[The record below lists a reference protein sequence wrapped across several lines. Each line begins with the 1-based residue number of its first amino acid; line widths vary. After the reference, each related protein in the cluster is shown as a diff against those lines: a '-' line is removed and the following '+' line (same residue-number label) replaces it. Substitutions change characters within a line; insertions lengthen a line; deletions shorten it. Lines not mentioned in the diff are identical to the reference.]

1 MSKNTASWTYV
12 GLDVHADTITVAVA
26 EGSSRGRGRGVGTI
40 PNQPDSIRKAMKKL
54 GRAKSL
60 RVCYEAGPT
69 GYALYWQLNKM
80 GLACEVIAPTLVPV
94 RAGDRVKTDK
104 RDALKLAQAYRA
116 GELTPIFVPDA
127 EHQALRDLVRAR
139 EAAKKD
145 QLRARHRLG
154 KFLLRLG
161 RRRDT
166 QSNAWGQAHW
176 RWLDSQVFDHTA
188 QEEAFVDYKN
198 EVQHATERV
207 ARLDKAIDRA
217 VEQAPPR
224 MQELVLALQSLRGVA
239 MLTAVTVVSEVGS
252 FERFPSAQKFMAYL
266 GLVPS
271 EHSSGGRRHKVASP
285 RRAMRIFAG
294 SWGSRRSV
302 DVFGLAAVQA
312 SSGVSKGRVKP
323 LSTWLGRRKSVSTE
337 NTGE

>member
-1 MSKNTASWTYV
+1 MSNHTASWTYV

-26 EGSSRGRGRGVGTI
+26 EGSSRARGRGVGTI
-40 PNQPDSIRKAMKKL
+40 PNRPDAIRKAMKKL
-54 GRAKSL
+54 GEAKSL

-69 GYALYWQLNKM
+69 GYALYWQLHKM

-94 RAGDRVKTDK
+94 RAGDRIKTDK

-166 QSNAWGQAHW
+166 QSQAWGQAHW

-188 QEEAFVDYKN
+188 QEETFV
-198 EVQHATERV
+198 
-207 ARLDKAIDRA
+207 
-217 VEQAPPR
+217 
-224 MQELVLALQSLRGVA
+224 GV
-239 MLTAVTVVSEVGS
+239 
-252 FERFPSAQKFMAYL
+252 
-266 GLVPS
+266 
-271 EHSSGGRRHKVASP
+271 
-285 RRAMRIFAG
+285 
-294 SWGSRRSV
+294 
-302 DVFGLAAVQA
+302 
-312 SSGVSKGRVKP
+312 
-323 LSTWLGRRKSVSTE
+323 
-337 NTGE
+337 